1 MVTRPFDLT
10 RTTPAVLSIVG
21 LIVVSFLVVRPFLA
35 ATVWAAT
42 LVVATWPFMRRLQS
56 TFGGRRWAAVTLM
69 TLLLLFL
76 VLIPLS
82 MAISSIA
89 THASRLMDLPDAAV
103 AAAHLPPPPT
113 WLSDVPLVGRPVAEK
128 WKRLVESSAEDMVQL
143 VRPYAKSVT
152 EWFIAAAGTF
162 GGTVLHL
169 FLTIGI
175 AAILYAKGEMAADWC
190 RLFGRRLA
198 DERGE
203 EVVDLAGGAI
213 RGVAFGVILTA
224 LAQTFATGI
233 ALTAAGV
240 PQGRFPD
247 CHYPGSVPGA
257 DRPYPRGSAGH
268 HLAVR
273 DGPDHVGHHPRRHRR
288 SRRADGQLPAAR
300 PDQAWSRSAAV
311 VDHTWRHWRPSRLRG
326 TRPVLGPGDPRRYVH
341 VAAALGCRS
350 KRLGIAADV
359 SIRCNANAP
368 SPKDKSHN

>member
-1 MVTRPFDLT
+1 MVTKPFDLT
-10 RTTPAVLSIVG
+10 RTTLAVLSIVG

-42 LVVATWPFMRRLQS
+42 LVIATWPLMKRLQS
-56 TFGGRRWAAVTLM
+56 AFGGRRWAAVTLM
-69 TLLLLFL
+69 TVLLLFL

-82 MAISSIA
+82 MAVSSIA
-89 THASRLMDLPDAAV
+89 TQASRLVDLPEVASDARI
-103 AAAHLPPPPT
+103 PPPPA

-128 WKRLVESSAEDMVQL
+128 WKSLVESDTDDIVQL
-143 VRPYAKSVT
+143 VRPYAKSIT
-152 EWFIAAAGTF
+152 QWFLEAAGSF

-224 LAQTFATGI
+224 LAQTLATGI

-240 PQGRFPD
+240 PQAGLLTAVVLVLCLAQIGPILVVLPAIIWLFTT
-247 CHYPGSVPGA
+247 GQTVPGIILVVIGV
-257 DRPYPRGSAGH
+257 P
-268 HLAVR
+268 AVLM
-273 DGPDHVGHHPRRHRR
+273 DNF
-288 SRRADGQLPAAR
+288 L
-300 PDQAWSRSAAV
+300 
-311 VDHTWRHWRPSRLRG
+311 
-326 TRPVLGPGDPRRYVH
+326 RPVLIKRGADLPLLLIILGVIGGLLAFGVLGLFLGPVILAVTYTLLQH
-341 VAAALGCRS
+341 WVAEA
-350 KRLGIAADV
+350 KR
-359 SIRCNANAP
+359 
-368 SPKDKSHN
+368 

>member
-1 MVTRPFDLT
+1 MVTKPFDLT
-10 RTTPAVLSIVG
+10 RTTLAVLSIVG

-89 THASRLMDLPDAAV
+89 THAGRLMDLPDAA
-103 AAAHLPPPPT
+103 AAAARLPPPPT

-128 WKRLVESSAEDMVQL
+128 WKSLVESSTEDMVQL

-152 EWFIAAAGTF
+152 EWFLAAAGSF

-240 PQGRFPD
+240 PQ
-247 CHYPGSVPGA
+247 
-257 DRPYPRGSAGH
+257 AGFLTAIVLVLC
-268 HLAVR
+268 LAQI
-273 DGPDHVGHHPRRHRR
+273 GPILVV
-288 SRRADGQLPAAR
+288 LPAIIWLFAT
-300 PDQAWSRSAAV
+300 DQTVSGIILVVIGVPAV
-311 VDHTWRHWRPSRLRG
+311 LMDNFL
-326 TRPVLGPGDPRRYVH
+326 RPVLIKRGADLPLLLIILGVIGGLLAFGVLGLFLGPVILAVTYTLLQH
-341 VAAALGCRS
+341 WVAEA
-350 KRLGIAADV
+350 
-359 SIRCNANAP
+359 
-368 SPKDKSHN
+368 KD